1 MILSVGVPTF
11 ILMEKSGLY
20 FYKTNLLFLCRTYW
34 FFNIESVIKIVLNS
48 N

>member
-11 ILMEKSGLY
+11 ILMEKSG
-20 FYKTNLLFLCRTYW
+20 FYKTNLLCRTYW
-34 FFNIESVIKIVLNS
+34 FFNIECVIKIVLNS